1 MNKLKLRIGDYSG
14 DGHEKSETFYFLS
27 NRTSSEIKE
36 IIEKSNQL
44 TGIDFEHLF
53 SDYEQYNLTE
63 EEISTLEEKGIDFSK
78 VIKYFYDSF
87 TKERDEYGF
96 STDDA
101 VNLFMEYLK
110 LSDSELIINLTNDD
124 YQEIDISFGYGLF
137 E

>member
-1 MNKLKLRIGDYSG
+1 MNKLKLIIGDYSG

-53 SDYEQYNLTE
+53 SYYEQYELTE
-63 EEISTLEEKGIDFSK
+63 EQISTLEEKGIDFSK
-78 VIKYFYDSF
+78 VIKYSYDEF
-87 TKERDEYGF
+87 TEERDEYGF